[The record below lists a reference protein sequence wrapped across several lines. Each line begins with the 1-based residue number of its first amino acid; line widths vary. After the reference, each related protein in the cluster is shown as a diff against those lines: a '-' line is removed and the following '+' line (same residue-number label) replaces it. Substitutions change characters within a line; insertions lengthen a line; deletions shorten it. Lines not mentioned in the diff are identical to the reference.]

1 MPIAGMLI
9 VPSTSPWRMSNAAQ
23 SSVGMVVVGATVV
36 DVVLVDVV
44 VLDVVAAGAV
54 VAVTGDVVE
63 VRAGV
68 VDDATVAAE
77 VATWLDG
84 GATTV
89 VTIIWLS
96 SLSRRRC
103 ARAVWMP
110 VPHSW

>member
-1 MPIAGMLI
+1 
-9 VPSTSPWRMSNAAQ
+9 
-23 SSVGMVVVGATVV
+23 MVDTA
-36 DVVLVDVV
+36 
-44 VLDVVAAGAV
+44 AV
-54 VAVTGDVVE
+54 VAVTDDVVE
-63 VRAGV
+63 VRTGV
-68 VDDATVAAE
+68 VDDGTVGAE

-96 SLSRRRC
+96 SLSSRRC